1 MRKAAIL
8 LSFCAAV
15 ICNAQTYSIS
25 PARTVSFN
33 AAYYNVTVNDIYM
46 VNTGNNAITL
56 TWEKISESAPNG
68 WSYSMCD
75 LGTCHPGIPQ
85 GPTTMSTVAVGGQGF
100 LGLNVDPSNIPGNG
114 MVKVRVYQQGFI
126 NKADTLTWYVTA
138 GPTALK
144 ETAGDFL
151 GVHVYPNP
159 ASEKIVVQGSTAGEG
174 KLKITDLTGRIISE
188 LEVTG
193 FSREVNVSGLNKGV
207 YLVHFTSEG
216 KKYTTR
222 FIKE

>member
-1 MRKAAIL
+1 MRKAFFL
-8 LSFCAAV
+8 LSFCVAA

-25 PARTVSFN
+25 PAKTVSFN
-33 AAYYNVTVNDIYM
+33 AAYFNVTVYDIYM

-68 WSYSMCD
+68 WDYSMCD

-85 GPTTMSTVAVGGQGF
+85 GPTTMSTVAAGGQGF

-114 MVKVRVYQQGFI
+114 IVKVRVYQQGFI
-126 NKADTLTWYVTA
+126 NKADTLTWYITA

-144 ETAGDFL
+144 ETAAAASGIR
-151 GVHVYPNP
+151 VYPNP
-159 ASEKIVVQGSTAGEG
+159 ASEKIVVQRSAAGEG
-174 KLKITDLTGRIISE
+174 HLKITDVTGRLVSE
-188 LEVTG
+188 LDVIASSNEI
-193 FSREVNVSGLNKGV
+193 NVSGLNKGV